1 MNEILNLFLPTSCI
15 GCHKLGGPFCV
26 DCQSNFPLVA
36 RATSRNEVSG
46 FSFCSYGD
54 LAAEIINAIK
64 ESGQTSLIGPV
75 SGLMAKAWPEALR
88 NAVLVPVPSSPAN
101 YKRRGYQHTLK
112 LANALEK
119 RLPGLK
125 TYALLRSEN
134 NRLDQAGLS
143 PDERIS
149 NVIGAFRADLRGF
162 QADGRAIVLID
173 DVLTTGATI
182 SSAAKVLSGAGIEQ
196 LSFCVLAETRPKS
209 AMAGSV

>member
-1 MNEILNLFLPTSCI
+1 
-15 GCHKLGGPFCV
+15 
-26 DCQSNFPLVA
+26 VA

-54 LAAEIINAIK
+54 LAAEVINAIK

-75 SGLMAKAWPEALR
+75 SGLMAKAWPEELR
-88 NAVLVPVPSSPAN
+88 SAVLVPIPSSPAN

-119 RLPGLK
+119 RIPG
-125 TYALLRSEN
+125 TETCALLRSEN

-143 PDERIS
+143 PDERIR
-149 NVIGAFRADLRGF
+149 NVMGAFRADLRGF
-162 QADGRAIVLID
+162 QAEGRAIVLID
-173 DVLTTGATI
+173 DVLTTGATV
-182 SSAAKVLSGAGIEQ
+182 SSAAKVLKEAGIEQ

-209 AMAGSV
+209 AVAGSV